1 MVWHFM
7 CHPVYI
13 YIFWHTQVY
22 TYYRYTF
29 NVEYNYM
36 NKIHIHNLH
45 PLSEEIL
52 KPNSVNLL
60 TSMLHLLDSKN
71 LLKII
76 FSDKEMFHA

>member
-1 MVWHFM
+1 
-7 CHPVYI
+7 
-13 YIFWHTQVY
+13 
-22 TYYRYTF
+22 
-29 NVEYNYM
+29 M